1 MYIHRKLEKVL
12 QKYLKIPEII
22 VVTGP
27 RQSGKTTLIRFIQSN
42 LKKSVYLSF
51 EDIETL
57 ELFEKD
63 TKNFMLLY
71 EKYKYIFIDEFQYS
85 KNGGK
90 LLKFIFDTYPG
101 KKIIIS
107 GSSAVDITIN
117 AVKHLTGRIFVFNL
131 YQFDFEEFLSY
142 KDEGLFKIYLNYIQS
157 FNSKSIKMRQLE
169 ISEIL
174 NKKFYKLL
182 NEFLIF
188 GGYPRVITS
197 GNIEE
202 KKLVLKNIY
211 NTYFLREVRDIIGLT
226 DDFKLA
232 RLLKLLAGQT
242 GNLINY
248 NELSV
253 SSGYDFLTL
262 KKYLNIIDKTYICKL
277 IAPFSGNKR
286 TEINKNPKI
295 YFYDNGLRNQI
306 LNSFA
311 VDTDKGKLF
320 ENFIFSQLLKKDIDV
335 KFWRTKTKAEVDFIF
350 SESGKITAVENKS
363 VLRKMIVTKAVYS
376 FIEKYSPDKIL
387 ILNETII
394 GNSEKFKNLIYL
406 PHWLI

>member
-1 MYIHRKLEKVL
+1 MYIHRKLEKVFE
-12 QKYLKIPEII
+12 KYLKLPEII
-22 VVTGP
+22 AVTGP
-27 RQSGKTTLIRFIQSN
+27 RQSGKTTLIKYIQSN
-42 LKKSVYLSF
+42 LKKSVYLTF

-117 AVKHLTGRIFVFNL
+117 AVKHLAGRIFVFNL
-131 YQFDFEEFLSY
+131 YQFDFEEYLSY

-157 FNSKSIKMRQLE
+157 FNSKTIKMRQLG
-169 ISEIL
+169 ISEIV

-232 RLLKLLAGQT
+232 RLLKLLASQT

-277 IAPFSGNKR
+277 ITPFSGNKR
-286 TEINKNPKI
+286 TEINKNPKV

-311 VDTDKGKLF
+311 MDTDKGKLY

-350 SESGKITAVENKS
+350 SESGKITAVESKS
-363 VLRKMIVTKAVYS
+363 VLQKMTITKAVYS

-406 PHWLI
+406 PHWLM